1 MKNIILKLLYFS
13 IFIAMVFVLSTLAS
27 IYNEHIPDGYYSE
40 GIPNIIGLLD
50 SELFMGLL
58 FMVTLSIV
66 GIFIKILWDIHEIPV
81 HKSQHDKHIMAS
93 VIFALSL
100 SGLLIDKA
108 WWVLA
113 IFIAFTPWDLI
124 GKYLSQIIHE
134 GTHTTGENADQSD
147 KQAAAE
153 VEPS

>member
-1 MKNIILKLLYFS
+1 
-13 IFIAMVFVLSTLAS
+13 
-27 IYNEHIPDGYYSE
+27 
-40 GIPNIIGLLD
+40 
-50 SELFMGLL
+50 MGLL
-58 FMVTLSIV
+58 FMVTLSII
-66 GIFIKILWDIHEIPV
+66 GIFIKILWHIHEIPV

-124 GKYLSQIIHE
+124 GKYLSKIIHV
-134 GTHTTGENADQSD
+134 GTHTEGKIADQRD
-147 KQAAAE
+147 RQAAAE